1 MKRILTGLKPSGEL
15 TLGSLIGCINQMVKL
30 QDEYDSFMFVPDM
43 HAITV
48 KQDPKMLR
56 ERIRKNVA
64 LYLACGVD
72 PDKNTIY
79 LQSENLYHANLSWVL
94 ECTTYM
100 GEASRMTQY
109 KDKSSKG
116 ENVTVGLFTYPIL
129 MAADILLY
137 DADYVP
143 VGIDQKQH
151 VELARDIALRFNKT
165 YGDTFKMPEPMM
177 SEVGVKIM
185 DLQEPTKKMSKSD
198 ETYKGVILLLDD
210 EKTIRKKIMSA
221 VTDSDNKIYYD
232 KDNKPG
238 VSNLLTIYSYLKN
251 ISIEENKDIK
261 YLNDYDIIKIVYV
274 TPYDYYRSD
283 LIESTLENVNDR
295 DKENIINLLNIF
307 DPDVVDFKLVKK
319 FNTGRS
325 YIYIDH
331 NVYGTTPLF
340 SFGDSIK
347 KIFTLATAMISAK
360 GGILLVDEIESA
372 IHKNHINKVFN
383 SIIKICKEY
392 KVQLI
397 CTTHSLEAIDGIILS
412 LGNQIDLLSCFRIEV
427 YNNKT
432 YYTKFSGD
440 RLKDI
445 RNLLGQDVR

>member
-72 PDKNTIY
+72 PNKNTIY

-143 VGIDQKQH
+143 VGLDQKQH

-238 VSNLLTIYSYLKN
+238 VSNLLTIYSSLKN
-251 ISIEENKDIK
+251 ISIEEAEDYFKDYNYGNFKKEVADLVVSVLSNIQTK
-261 YLNDYDIIKIVYV
+261 YN
-274 TPYDYYRSD
+274 
-283 LIESTLENVNDR
+283 E
-295 DKENIINLLNIF
+295 IINGTMLDDILDKGREKTCEIAKEKTL
-307 DPDVVDFKLVKK
+307 DVFRKVGL
-319 FNTGRS
+319 GR
-325 YIYIDH
+325 
-331 NVYGTTPLF
+331 N
-340 SFGDSIK
+340 
-347 KIFTLATAMISAK
+347 
-360 GGILLVDEIESA
+360 
-372 IHKNHINKVFN
+372 
-383 SIIKICKEY
+383 
-392 KVQLI
+392 
-397 CTTHSLEAIDGIILS
+397 
-412 LGNQIDLLSCFRIEV
+412 
-427 YNNKT
+427 
-432 YYTKFSGD
+432 
-440 RLKDI
+440 
-445 RNLLGQDVR
+445 

>member
-109 KDKSSKG
+109 KDKSGKG

-238 VSNLLTIYSYLKN
+238 VSNLLTIYSSLKN
-251 ISIEENKDIK
+251 ISIEEAEDYFKDYNYGNFKKEVADLVVSVLSNIQTK
-261 YLNDYDIIKIVYV
+261 YN
-274 TPYDYYRSD
+274 
-283 LIESTLENVNDR
+283 E
-295 DKENIINLLNIF
+295 IINGTMLDDILDKGREKTCEIAKEKTL
-307 DPDVVDFKLVKK
+307 DVFRKVGL
-319 FNTGRS
+319 GR
-325 YIYIDH
+325 
-331 NVYGTTPLF
+331 
-340 SFGDSIK
+340 K
-347 KIFTLATAMISAK
+347 
-360 GGILLVDEIESA
+360 
-372 IHKNHINKVFN
+372 
-383 SIIKICKEY
+383 
-392 KVQLI
+392 
-397 CTTHSLEAIDGIILS
+397 
-412 LGNQIDLLSCFRIEV
+412 
-427 YNNKT
+427 
-432 YYTKFSGD
+432 
-440 RLKDI
+440 
-445 RNLLGQDVR
+445 

>member
-1 MKRILTGLKPSGEL
+1 MRKRCNMKRILTGLKPSGEL

-238 VSNLLTIYSYLKN
+238 VSNLLTIYSSLKN
-251 ISIEENKDIK
+251 ISIEEAEDYFKDYNYGNFKKKVADLVVSVLSNIQTK
-261 YLNDYDIIKIVYV
+261 YN
-274 TPYDYYRSD
+274 
-283 LIESTLENVNDR
+283 E
-295 DKENIINLLNIF
+295 IINGTMLDDILDEGREKTCEIAKEKTL
-307 DPDVVDFKLVKK
+307 DVFRKVGL
-319 FNTGRS
+319 GR
-325 YIYIDH
+325 
-331 NVYGTTPLF
+331 
-340 SFGDSIK
+340 K
-347 KIFTLATAMISAK
+347 
-360 GGILLVDEIESA
+360 
-372 IHKNHINKVFN
+372 
-383 SIIKICKEY
+383 
-392 KVQLI
+392 
-397 CTTHSLEAIDGIILS
+397 
-412 LGNQIDLLSCFRIEV
+412 
-427 YNNKT
+427 
-432 YYTKFSGD
+432 
-440 RLKDI
+440 
-445 RNLLGQDVR
+445 

>member
-1 MKRILTGLKPSGEL
+1 MERILTGLKPSGEL

-185 DLQEPTKKMSKSD
+185 DLQEPTKKMSKID

-238 VSNLLTIYSYLKN
+238 VSNLLTIYSSLKN
-251 ISIEENKDIK
+251 ISIEEAEDYFKDYNYGNFKKEVADLVVSVLSNIQTK
-261 YLNDYDIIKIVYV
+261 YN
-274 TPYDYYRSD
+274 
-283 LIESTLENVNDR
+283 E
-295 DKENIINLLNIF
+295 IINGTMLDDILDKGREKTCEIAKEKTL
-307 DPDVVDFKLVKK
+307 DVFRKVGL
-319 FNTGRS
+319 GR
-325 YIYIDH
+325 
-331 NVYGTTPLF
+331 N
-340 SFGDSIK
+340 
-347 KIFTLATAMISAK
+347 
-360 GGILLVDEIESA
+360 
-372 IHKNHINKVFN
+372 
-383 SIIKICKEY
+383 
-392 KVQLI
+392 
-397 CTTHSLEAIDGIILS
+397 
-412 LGNQIDLLSCFRIEV
+412 
-427 YNNKT
+427 
-432 YYTKFSGD
+432 
-440 RLKDI
+440 
-445 RNLLGQDVR
+445 

>member
-72 PDKNTIY
+72 PNKNTIY

-238 VSNLLTIYSYLKN
+238 VSNLLTIYSSLKN
-251 ISIEENKDIK
+251 ISIEEAEDYFKDYNYGNFKKEVADLVVSVLSNIQTK
-261 YLNDYDIIKIVYV
+261 YN
-274 TPYDYYRSD
+274 
-283 LIESTLENVNDR
+283 E
-295 DKENIINLLNIF
+295 IINGTMLDDIL
-307 DPDVVDFKLVKK
+307 DKGREKTCEMAKEKTLDVFRKVGL
-319 FNTGRS
+319 GR
-325 YIYIDH
+325 
-331 NVYGTTPLF
+331 N
-340 SFGDSIK
+340 
-347 KIFTLATAMISAK
+347 
-360 GGILLVDEIESA
+360 
-372 IHKNHINKVFN
+372 
-383 SIIKICKEY
+383 
-392 KVQLI
+392 
-397 CTTHSLEAIDGIILS
+397 
-412 LGNQIDLLSCFRIEV
+412 
-427 YNNKT
+427 
-432 YYTKFSGD
+432 
-440 RLKDI
+440 
-445 RNLLGQDVR
+445 

>member
-238 VSNLLTIYSYLKN
+238 VSNLLTIYSSLKN
-251 ISIEENKDIK
+251 ISIKEAEDYFKDYNYGNFKKEVADLVVSVLSNIQTK
-261 YLNDYDIIKIVYV
+261 YN
-274 TPYDYYRSD
+274 
-283 LIESTLENVNDR
+283 E
-295 DKENIINLLNIF
+295 IINGTMLDDILDKGREKTCEIAKEKTL
-307 DPDVVDFKLVKK
+307 DVFRKVGL
-319 FNTGRS
+319 GR
-325 YIYIDH
+325 
-331 NVYGTTPLF
+331 N
-340 SFGDSIK
+340 
-347 KIFTLATAMISAK
+347 
-360 GGILLVDEIESA
+360 
-372 IHKNHINKVFN
+372 
-383 SIIKICKEY
+383 
-392 KVQLI
+392 
-397 CTTHSLEAIDGIILS
+397 
-412 LGNQIDLLSCFRIEV
+412 
-427 YNNKT
+427 
-432 YYTKFSGD
+432 
-440 RLKDI
+440 
-445 RNLLGQDVR
+445 

>member
-30 QDEYDSFMFVPDM
+30 QEEYDSFMFVPDM

-177 SEVGVKIM
+177 SDVGVKIM

-198 ETYKGVILLLDD
+198 ETYKGVILLLDN

-238 VSNLLTIYSYLKN
+238 VSNLLTIYSSLKN
-251 ISIEENKDIK
+251 ISIEEAEDYFKDYNYGNFKKEVADLVVSVLSNIQTK
-261 YLNDYDIIKIVYV
+261 YN
-274 TPYDYYRSD
+274 
-283 LIESTLENVNDR
+283 E
-295 DKENIINLLNIF
+295 IINGTMLDDILDKGRKKTCEIAKEKTL
-307 DPDVVDFKLVKK
+307 DVFRKVGL
-319 FNTGRS
+319 GR
-325 YIYIDH
+325 
-331 NVYGTTPLF
+331 N
-340 SFGDSIK
+340 
-347 KIFTLATAMISAK
+347 
-360 GGILLVDEIESA
+360 
-372 IHKNHINKVFN
+372 
-383 SIIKICKEY
+383 
-392 KVQLI
+392 
-397 CTTHSLEAIDGIILS
+397 
-412 LGNQIDLLSCFRIEV
+412 
-427 YNNKT
+427 
-432 YYTKFSGD
+432 
-440 RLKDI
+440 
-445 RNLLGQDVR
+445 

>member
-56 ERIRKNVA
+56 ERIKKNVA

-72 PDKNTIY
+72 PNKNTIY

-151 VELARDIALRFNKT
+151 VELARNIALRFNNT
-165 YGDTFKMPEPMM
+165 YGNTFKMPEPMM
-177 SEVGVKIM
+177 SEIGIKIM
-185 DLQEPTKKMSKSD
+185 DLQDPTKKMSKSD

-238 VSNLLTIYSYLKN
+238 VSNLLTIYSSLKN
-251 ISIEENKDIK
+251 ISIEEAENYFKDYNYGNFKKEVADVVVSVLSNIQDK
-261 YLNDYDIIKIVYV
+261 YN
-274 TPYDYYRSD
+274 
-283 LIESTLENVNDR
+283 E
-295 DKENIINLLNIF
+295 IINSSMLDDILDKGREKTCEIAKEKTL
-307 DPDVVDFKLVKK
+307 DVFKKVGL
-319 FNTGRS
+319 GR
-325 YIYIDH
+325 
-331 NVYGTTPLF
+331 N
-340 SFGDSIK
+340 
-347 KIFTLATAMISAK
+347 
-360 GGILLVDEIESA
+360 
-372 IHKNHINKVFN
+372 
-383 SIIKICKEY
+383 
-392 KVQLI
+392 
-397 CTTHSLEAIDGIILS
+397 
-412 LGNQIDLLSCFRIEV
+412 
-427 YNNKT
+427 
-432 YYTKFSGD
+432 
-440 RLKDI
+440 
-445 RNLLGQDVR
+445 